1 MGSNEFEIEFQ
12 SDKEATEMLDN
23 IITAIGGRI
32 LADEEKTAVINQIKL
47 QQMQF
52 AYGVLK
58 YMIGGTTAKLTYEL
72 NKPFKSMGS
81 ISIEGDRLTFVNSE
95 WFARAAEFASNTE
108 VYPLRNGNVK
118 MTFTFHGLT
127 QPIE

>member
-12 SDKEATEMLDN
+12 SDKEATEMLDS
-23 IITAIGGRI
+23 IIAAIGGRI
-32 LADEEKTAVINQIKL
+32 LSDEEKTAAINPIKL

-52 AYGVLK
+52 AYGILK
-58 YMIGGTTAKLTYEL
+58 YMIGGTAAKLTYEL

-81 ISIEGDRLTFVNSE
+81 ISIEGCRLTFVNSE